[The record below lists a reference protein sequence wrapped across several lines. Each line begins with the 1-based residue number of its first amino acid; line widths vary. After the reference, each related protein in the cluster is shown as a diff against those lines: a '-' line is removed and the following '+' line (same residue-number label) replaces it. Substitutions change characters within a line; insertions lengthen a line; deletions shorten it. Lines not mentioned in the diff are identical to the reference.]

1 MTVRYS
7 KKSLRFMSR
16 LDGRAVSRI
25 RSAVAG
31 LTEEPPKGDIRPM
44 QGCSNGSMR
53 LRVGSWRIIYRFDPE
68 DKVLLITEIG
78 NRGDI
83 YK

>member
-1 MTVRYS
+1 MRVKYS
-7 KKSLRFMSR
+7 KKSLKFMSR
-16 LDGRAVSRI
+16 LDSKTVSRI

-31 LTEEPPKGDIRPM
+31 LTEEPPKGDIQPM
-44 QGCSNGSMR
+44 QGCGDGSMR
-53 LRVGSWRIIYRFDPE
+53 LRVGSWRVIYRVDPAE
-68 DKVLLITEIG
+68 RTLLIVEIG